1 MLDDMCT
8 EGSMLH
14 PATEEVP
21 ALEVRMRMHGHDFQ
35 VLIRPV
41 IHSRFLS
48 DCCLS
53 YWHGRR
59 HRTCRWRVARP
70 AFVGPASSSAVS

>member
-35 VLIRPV
+35 VLIVDPAGDPQPIPKRLLSVVLAWTPSSNLPV
-41 IHSRFLS
+41 ASS
-48 DCCLS
+48 
-53 YWHGRR
+53 
-59 HRTCRWRVARP
+59 
-70 AFVGPASSSAVS
+70 PASIRRTSQ